1 MTNLPTRWLVTAA
14 KAGMRTRSST
24 PETYQPIRT
33 MPLPTFQ
40 WFTPMSDPVNEDA
53 PAPEPPVEAPN
64 AADASPRPSG
74 WRVAVIAVLWI
85 ASLIAIWF
93 WASDRAAPAQTAG
106 AATPAVDAQLQQRV
120 TTLQMSDR
128 ISRQANRELQQ
139 TLAEREEEVAGLR
152 ADVAFYERLVGS
164 TGQRKGLSVH
174 DVELRR
180 DSDGSWRYT
189 AMLTQNLNRGAVSK
203 GGLTLSVEGTRA
215 GKLTRLPWAELL
227 QDPKAPPQRF
237 EFRYFQRL
245 EGSLALP
252 RGFVP
257 GRVIA
262 QVKADRGGTAEQAFA
277 WTEATDPQPQ

>member
-1 MTNLPTRWLVTAA
+1 
-14 KAGMRTRSST
+14 
-24 PETYQPIRT
+24 
-33 MPLPTFQ
+33 
-40 WFTPMSDPVNEDA
+40 MSDPGSEHESVHA
-53 PAPEPPVEAPN
+53 TEPSLEERTVAIVP
-64 AADASPRPSG
+64 PSLRRSG
-74 WRVAVIAVLWI
+74 LMPAVIAALWI
-85 ASLIAIWF
+85 ASLIGAWL
-93 WASDRAAPAQTAG
+93 WAGQRAAPAPAARTAPST
-106 AATPAVDAQLQQRV
+106 AEAQLRQRA

-128 ISRQANRELQQ
+128 ISRQANRELQE

-189 AMLTQNLNRGAVSK
+189 AMLTQNLNRGSVSK

-215 GKLTRLPWAELL
+215 GKLTRLNWADLL
-227 QDPKAPPQRF
+227 QKANAPPQRF

-245 EGSLALP
+245 EGSMALP

-262 QVKADRGGTAEQAFA
+262 QVKADRGATAEQAFA
-277 WTEATDPQPQ
+277 WTEATEAMK

>member
-1 MTNLPTRWLVTAA
+1 MPAFIAA
-14 KAGMRTRSST
+14 
-24 PETYQPIRT
+24 
-33 MPLPTFQ
+33 
-40 WFTPMSDPVNEDA
+40 
-53 PAPEPPVEAPN
+53 
-64 AADASPRPSG
+64 
-74 WRVAVIAVLWI
+74 LWI
-85 ASLIAIWF
+85 ASLIGMWF
-93 WASDRAAPAQTAG
+93 WIGHR
-106 AATPAVDAQLQQRV
+106 ATPAPTAMAPPSAADAQLRQRV

-189 AMLTQNLNRGAVSK
+189 VMLTQNLNRGAVSK
-203 GGLTLSVEGTRA
+203 GGLTLSVEGTRG
-215 GKLTRLPWAELL
+215 GKLTRLGWADLL
-227 QDPKAPPQRF
+227 QDPKAPLQRF

-245 EGSLALP
+245 EGSLVLP
-252 RGFVP
+252 QGLVP

-262 QVKADRGGTAEQAFA
+262 QIKADRGGTAEQAFPWA
-277 WTEATDPQPQ
+277 EATEPQAQ

>member
-1 MTNLPTRWLVTAA
+1 
-14 KAGMRTRSST
+14 
-24 PETYQPIRT
+24 
-33 MPLPTFQ
+33 
-40 WFTPMSDPVNEDA
+40 MSDPVSEHEDDSI
-53 PAPEPPVEAPN
+53 PATGQR
-64 AADASPRPSG
+64 DAVATARRHSG
-74 WRVAVIAVLWI
+74 WVTVVVAALWA
-85 ASLIAIWF
+85 ASLAGVWV
-93 WASDRAAPAQTAG
+93 WAGHRASTGTP
-106 AATPAVDAQLQQRV
+106 AATVGPSVPDAQLQQRV
-120 TTLQMSDR
+120 TTLQMSDK

-203 GGLTLSVEGTRA
+203 GGLTLSVEGTRG
-215 GKLTRLPWAELL
+215 GKLTRLNWADLL
-227 QDPKAPPQRF
+227 QDPQASPQRF

-245 EGSLALP
+245 EGSLLLP
-252 RGFVP
+252 QGFVP

-277 WTEATDPQPQ
+277 WVEATATQPQ

>member
-1 MTNLPTRWLVTAA
+1 MAVAWFASLAA
-14 KAGMRTRSST
+14 VWFWRAPRTV
-24 PETYQPIRT
+24 P
-33 MPLPTFQ
+33 
-40 WFTPMSDPVNEDA
+40 
-53 PAPEPPVEAPN
+53 PA
-64 AADASPRPSG
+64 ASPGVVQS
-74 WRVAVIAVLWI
+74 
-85 ASLIAIWF
+85 AS
-93 WASDRAAPAQTAG
+93 
-106 AATPAVDAQLQQRV
+106 DAQLQQRV

-203 GGLTLSVEGTRA
+203 GGLTLSVEGTRG
-215 GKLTRLPWAELL
+215 GKLTRLGWADLL
-227 QDPKAPPQRF
+227 QAPQAPPQRF

-245 EGSLALP
+245 EGSLVLP
-252 RGFVP
+252 QGFVP

-262 QVKADRGGTAEQAFA
+262 QVQPDRGGTAEQAFA
-277 WTEATDPQPQ
+277 WAEATSTAQQ

>member
-1 MTNLPTRWLVTAA
+1 
-14 KAGMRTRSST
+14 
-24 PETYQPIRT
+24 
-33 MPLPTFQ
+33 MP
-40 WFTPMSDPVNEDA
+40 
-53 PAPEPPVEAPN
+53 
-64 AADASPRPSG
+64 
-74 WRVAVIAVLWI
+74 AVIAALWL
-85 ASLIAIWF
+85 ASLAGTWF
-93 WASDRAAPAQTAG
+93 WASNRALPPASAG
-106 AATPAVDAQLQQRV
+106 ATPPGADAQLQQRV
-120 TTLQMSDR
+120 ATLQMSDR
-128 ISRQANRELQQ
+128 ISRQANRELQE

-203 GGLTLSVEGTRA
+203 GALTLSVEGTRN
-215 GKLTRLPWAELL
+215 GKLTRLDWTDLL

-252 RGFVP
+252 KGFVP

-262 QVKADRGGTAEQAFA
+262 QVKADRGATVEQAFA
-277 WTEATDPQPQ
+277 WTDAIDPAPQ

>member
-1 MTNLPTRWLVTAA
+1 MEAHGAIPQRRP
-14 KAGMRTRSST
+14 AGGM
-24 PETYQPIRT
+24 
-33 MPLPTFQ
+33 L
-40 WFTPMSDPVNEDA
+40 
-53 PAPEPPVEAPN
+53 
-64 AADASPRPSG
+64 
-74 WRVAVIAVLWI
+74 AVIAALWI
-85 ASLIAIWF
+85 ASLIGAWF
-93 WASDRAAPAQTAG
+93 WASPRASPAPVASGAPA
-106 AATPAVDAQLQQRV
+106 AADAQLQQRV

-203 GGLTLSVEGTRA
+203 GGLTLSVEGTRN
-215 GKLTRLPWAELL
+215 GKLTRLAWADLL
-227 QDPKAPPQRF
+227 QNPNAPPQRF
-237 EFRYFQRL
+237 EFRYFERL
-245 EGSLALP
+245 EGSLVLP
-252 RGFVP
+252 QGFVP

-262 QVKADRGGTAEQAFA
+262 QIKADRGGTAKQAFPWA
-277 WTEATDPQPQ
+277 EATSATQTQ

>member
-1 MTNLPTRWLVTAA
+1 MVVA
-14 KAGMRTRSST
+14 
-24 PETYQPIRT
+24 
-33 MPLPTFQ
+33 
-40 WFTPMSDPVNEDA
+40 WF
-53 PAPEPPVEAPN
+53 
-64 AADASPRPSG
+64 
-74 WRVAVIAVLWI
+74 
-85 ASLIAIWF
+85 ASLAAVWF
-93 WASDRAAPAQTAG
+93 WSAHRTAPPAAAPGVVQSAS
-106 AATPAVDAQLQQRV
+106 DAQLQQRV

-203 GGLTLSVEGTRA
+203 GGLMLSVEGTRG
-215 GKLTRLPWAELL
+215 GKLTRLGWDDLL
-227 QDPKAPPQRF
+227 QQSQAPPQRF

-245 EGSLALP
+245 EGSLLLP
-252 RGFVP
+252 QGFVP

-277 WTEATDPQPQ
+277 WAEATTTTPQPQ